1 MRHRKSGRKL
11 GRVSSHRKA
20 MLKNMTASLLK
31 HERIITTDAKAKE
44 LRSVAE
50 RVITLGKNGSLHA
63 RRQTLSFVRDRQITA
78 KVFDELSARYSN
90 RSGGYTRIIKIG
102 YRDGD
107 NAPLSVVELI
117 SEQKKKVNEED
128 ADKSSKSPKDK

>member
-1 MRHRKSGRKL
+1 MRHRKAGRKL

-20 MLKNMTASLLK
+20 MLSNMTTSLLK

-50 RVITLGKNGSLHA
+50 KVITLGKGGSLHA
-63 RRQTLSFVRDRQITA
+63 RRQTLSLIRDRQVTK
-78 KVFDELSARYSN
+78 KVFDELSSRYSD
-90 RSGGYTRIIKIG
+90 RQGGYTRIIKIG

-117 SEQKKKVNEED
+117 SEVKKV
-128 ADKSSKSPKDK
+128 KDKEKAQSSEAK

>member
-1 MRHRKSGRKL
+1 MRHRKAGRKL

-20 MLKNMTASLLK
+20 MLNNMTTSLLK

-50 RVITLGKNGSLHA
+50 KVITLGKRGSLHA
-63 RRQTLSFVRDRQITA
+63 RRQILSLIRDSQVTE
-78 KVFDELSARYSN
+78 KVFDELSSRYSD
-90 RSGGYTRIIKIG
+90 RQGGYTRIIKVG

-117 SEQKKKVNEED
+117 AVDKKKV
-128 ADKSSKSPKDK
+128 KDKEKARGPEAK

>member
-1 MRHRKSGRKL
+1 MRHRKAGRKL

-20 MLKNMTASLLK
+20 MLSNMTTSLLK

-50 RVITLGKNGSLHA
+50 KVITLGKRGSLHA
-63 RRQTLSFVRDRQITA
+63 RRQTLSLIRDRQVTK
-78 KVFDELSARYSN
+78 KVFDELSSRYSD
-90 RSGGYTRIIKIG
+90 RQGGYTRIIKIG

-117 SEQKKKVNEED
+117 SEVKKV
-128 ADKSSKSPKDK
+128 KDKEKAQSSEAK

>member
-1 MRHRKSGRKL
+1 MRHRKAGRKL

-20 MLKNMTASLLK
+20 MLNNMTTSLLK

-50 RVITLGKNGSLHA
+50 KVITLGKRGSLHA
-63 RRQTLSFVRDRQITA
+63 RRQTLSLIRDSQVTE
-78 KVFDELSARYSN
+78 KVFDELSSRYSD
-90 RSGGYTRIIKIG
+90 RQGGYTRIIKVG

-117 SEQKKKVNEED
+117 AVDKKKV
-128 ADKSSKSPKDK
+128 KDKEKARGPEAK